1 MECVTPHLQEVP
13 ENHWYCG
20 TCVECKTCKNEEALS
35 SGVKDKGA
43 EEMRMITYKEGSGVD
58 QSITAPSSVS
68 PWGTSLH
75 QCHACAAVIVATAQ
89 VEYRVIV
96 FDYNVIKH
104 VS

>member
-20 TCVECKTCKNEEALS
+20 TCVECKTCKSEGES
-35 SGVKDKGA
+35 SSRVKDKEVDG
-43 EEMRMITYKEGSGVD
+43 MRMLTDKEGSGVD
-58 QSITAPSSVS
+58 QSTSAPSSVS

-89 VEYRVIV
+89 VECRE
-96 FDYNVIKH
+96 
-104 VS
+104 